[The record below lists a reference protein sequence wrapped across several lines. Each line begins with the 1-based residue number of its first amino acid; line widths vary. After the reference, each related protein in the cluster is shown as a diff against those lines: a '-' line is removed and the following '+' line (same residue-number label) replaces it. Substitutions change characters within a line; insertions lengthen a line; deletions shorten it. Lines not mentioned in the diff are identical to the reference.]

1 MATTITASDTPVS
14 LLQLATDAGG
24 TSNWTQLP
32 DCRWWCLMGSTQGM
46 GVGGYEIW
54 GRWGAQEWQIDTV
67 GNGGHST
74 PLPSFPDGFVQIRN
88 GASLAVYFMSAAG

>member
-1 MATTITASDTPVS
+1 
-14 LLQLATDAGG
+14 
-24 TSNWTQLP
+24 
-32 DCRWWCLMGSTQGM
+32 M

-54 GRWGAQEWQIDTV
+54 GRWGTLEWQIDTV

-88 GASLAVYFMSAAG
+88 GASFATYFLSAAG

>member
-32 DCRWWCLMGSTQGM
+32 DCRWWALMGSTQGM

-54 GRWGAQEWQIDTV
+54 GKWGTQEWQIDTV